1 MYLKLFFV
9 LAFFSFLSACG
20 GNVSGSGQIDYSSA
34 TVVEDLTT
42 QLAALD
48 PNISVQSNGDGT
60 INLTKGSDTLDI
72 RHGQSSSAVIDFR
85 GRLYNDLVSASG

>member
-9 LAFFSFLSACG
+9 LSLLSFLSACG

-42 QLAALD
+42 RKVIKLEDFAKKMFG
-48 PNISVQSNGDGT
+48 SVEQKMGG
-60 INLTKGSDTLDI
+60 
-72 RHGQSSSAVIDFR
+72 FFWW
-85 GRLYNDLVSASG
+85 